1 MFHSYVNVYQ
11 RVTAFCLSLLCV
23 RKHLDC
29 TRASVELDFLHCLAW
44 LPGGSWAL
52 VMSSQTWGA
61 IISILQD
68 DVENPIYINQPTP
81 NHIKLHVSSRASTSF
96 KEHTKNTWHDM
107 IITLHKTMWT
117 FPELFCCNLQG
128 LLKHWSF
135 VRGFVCHK
143 SAANVWMWPQ
153 RGRFVSMNSA
163 KLQRSEIFRASRQV
177 GAEKSPFWAVSSESL
192 IIQEWRKYQKK
203 PKQT

>member
-1 MFHSYVNVYQ
+1 MCASILIVQ
-11 RVTAFCLSLLCV
+11 GRVSTLVSTFGLTLTS
-23 RKHLDC
+23 D
-29 TRASVELDFLHCLAW
+29 VELDFLHCLAW

-81 NHIKLHVSSRASTSF
+81 NHIKLHVSSRALQHHS
-96 KEHTKNTWHDM
+96 KNIPRIHDM
-107 IITLHKTMWT
+107 TWSLHYIKRGEHFLSFFVAISKDSWSTGALWGASCATRARPMFECGRNRGDLSLWTL
-117 FPELFCCNLQG
+117 Q
-128 LLKHWSF
+128 SF
-135 VRGFVCHK
+135 RD
-143 SAANVWMWPQ
+143 
-153 RGRFVSMNSA
+153 
-163 KLQRSEIFRASRQV
+163 QRSEIFRASRQV
-177 GAEKSPFWAVSSESL
+177 GAEKSPFWAVSTESL

>member
-1 MFHSYVNVYQ
+1 MVIFHSFWYVYQ
-11 RVTAFCLSLLCV
+11 RVTAFCLSLLFV

-68 DVENPIYINQPTP
+68 DVENPIIDINKPTP
-81 NHIKLHVSSRASTSF
+81 NHIKLHVSSRALQHHS
-96 KEHTKNTWHDM
+96 KNIPRIHDMTWHDM
-107 IITLHKTMWT
+107 IITLHKTRWT
-117 FPELFCCNLQG
+117 FPELFFCNLQG

-153 RGRFVSMNSA
+153 QGRFVSMNSA
-163 KLQRSEIFRASRQV
+163 KLQRSEIRDLQSQSPKWQKSRHF
-177 GAEKSPFWAVSSESL
+177 ERCLLSL
-192 IIQEWRKYQKK
+192 W
-203 PKQT
+203 